1 MQNCIAVTITKCI
14 YYKEYTIMYTN
25 SLLACTYY
33 YFLNFNNKLICS
45 VNKVLYLFATFSIKT
60 SCI

>member
-1 MQNCIAVTITKCI
+1 MHNCIAVTITKCI
-14 YYKEYTIMYTN
+14 YYKEYTYVYKQFISM
-25 SLLACTYY
+25 YY